1 MLPIVQHAMTTQFSS
16 VQLIHLMNE
25 MEVTCVPREDKNA
38 HDLYFIY
45 L

>member
-1 MLPIVQHAMTTQFSS
+1 MLPIVQHAMTTKL

-25 MEVTCVPREDKNA
+25 MEVTCVPRGDKKA
-38 HDLYFIY
+38 HNLYLIY